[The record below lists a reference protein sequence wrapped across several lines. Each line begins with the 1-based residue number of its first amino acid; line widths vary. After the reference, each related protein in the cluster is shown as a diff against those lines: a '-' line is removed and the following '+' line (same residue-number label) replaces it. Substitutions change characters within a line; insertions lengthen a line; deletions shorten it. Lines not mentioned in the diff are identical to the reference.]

1 MGYIVDNRQLTE
13 KSAMRDVYAET
24 MTELVREDPRI
35 VYLEADLMNSIGMVK
50 FAKEFPYNAIN
61 CGIQEANMIGT
72 AAGMSMVGLIPFT
85 HTFGCFA
92 TRRALDQIFVS
103 GAFAKANIRMLGSDP
118 GVTAAYNGAT
128 HMPFED
134 IGLLRGI
141 PDITIIEPTDSVML
155 RDIIKQTSKMY
166 GIFYIRLSRK
176 NAVKIFEDH
185 STFEIGKAVNIKE
198 GTDVTLIAS
207 GICVDIA
214 MKAAELLKEL
224 NINASVLNMFTIK
237 PIDREAIVLAAKK
250 TGAIVTV
257 ENHNIHNGLGSA
269 VAEVLIETVPVPME
283 RIGINDEFG
292 EPGSV
297 DYLKQ
302 RFGLTAENIVT
313 KAVKVLERKK
323 SPAVICQGDDH

>member
-1 MGYIVDNRQLTE
+1 MSYIVDNRHLTE
-13 KSAMRDVYAET
+13 KLAMRDAYAET
-24 MTELVREDPRI
+24 MTELVKENPRI

-50 FAKEFPYNAIN
+50 FAKEFPNNAIN

-72 AAGMSMVGLIPFT
+72 AAGMSAVGLIPFT

-92 TRRALDQIFVS
+92 TRRALDQVFLS
-103 GAFAKANIRMLGSDP
+103 GAFAKTNIRMLGSDP

-141 PDITIIEPTDSVML
+141 PGITIIEPTDSVML
-155 RDIIKQTSKMY
+155 RDMIKQTVKMH

-176 NAVKIFEDH
+176 NAVKVFEDK

-214 MKAAELLKEL
+214 LKAAELLEEQNVK
-224 NINASVLNMFTIK
+224 ASVLNIFTIK
-237 PIDREAIVLAAKK
+237 PIDREAIAEAAKK

-269 VAEVLIETVPVPME
+269 VAEVLAETVPVPME
-283 RIGINDEFG
+283 RIGIRDEFG
-292 EPGSV
+292 EVGSV
-297 DYLKQ
+297 DYLKK
-302 RFGLTAENIVT
+302 RFGLTPENIVKQTVNVIGRKRET
-313 KAVKVLERKK
+313 KNDTKK
-323 SPAVICQGDDH
+323 